1 MTHKFIFL
9 IYFLLFTNLFGNNN
23 NAFNVNLTQ
32 EERNWLKANPTI
44 TLGSDEQWTP
54 YIIKEKDGN
63 ISGYDQDILDLVNKN
78 TGANFKIVAGSW
90 NDMLNK
96 AKKKEIDGLSTSAI
110 HESRKELFNFS
121 KVYISS
127 KKILIVANNNPKNI
141 KSLDD
146 LKGKRLA
153 YQKSNL
159 FDKKLAVKYT
169 DSVLVPLGSLEEILT
184 KLIKGEVDAIIGSYT
199 LIYLANKL
207 ELPYIKII
215 DFIPNST
222 INLVFS
228 LRKDYPEAL
237 SILNK
242 GLASIS
248 KSEKLSL
255 DNKWF
260 FNKSEKII
268 SLEKNMK
275 LFLNFT
281 NEEEEYLK
289 EKKEIKI
296 CVLPNWL
303 PFEQIDE
310 NGKHKGIGADI
321 MNLTSKLIN
330 LPITLVPT
338 KSWLE
343 SLENI
348 RNRKCDVL
356 PVAMDIPSRKMS
368 MNFTRPYSTEPF
380 VIATKLNQLFI
391 KDSKSIGN
399 KKVGIVK
406 GYAFINVL
414 RQRNPS
420 IKIIEVKN
428 AEEGLRKVQNKEL
441 FGYID
446 IMPAIGYN
454 MQKHGMYDL
463 KIAGKLEFDIKLS
476 IASRND
482 EPLLNSIMQ
491 KSLDKINE
499 EELRTILKRWIE
511 IKVEEI
517 IDYSKILYLSAFF
530 IIILLL
536 VIYKNRSINII
547 NKKLT
552 IANNEIFEQQKMV
565 NKYVLIIST
574 DLKGIITDANE
585 AYCKVLGYKK
595 EELLGKTHKIMRHED
610 TSVEILKDIWNTI
623 ENDKAWI
630 GKLKNYT
637 KNRKVKYFNIYME
650 PLYIDNKKV
659 GYRSISE
666 DITDKNTFEELNKYQ
681 KSILSFFD
689 KGDTVLFKWKNDDSK
704 SIEYV
709 SESIYKLSGY
719 QSDEFINKNMT
730 YRSLVNKE
738 DWRKT
743 NQEFKNAILRKEDYI
758 KHDPYRI
765 KTKDGKEKWILDNTV
780 LLYENGIITHYL
792 GYMTDITEHLL
803 QQRMIFQQ
811 SRTSAI
817 GEMIGNIA
825 HQWRQP
831 LSVIST
837 VATGLK
843 LNLEFD
849 ENLDKKEI
857 THNLDK
863 INKHTQH
870 LSCTIDDFR
879 NFFKDNLN
887 TVEHN
892 NLKDTIK
899 RVREL
904 TIDSFNSNFIE
915 YSEDIENVSHDYNEN
930 IFIQALLNIYNNAKD
945 ALSDKKSDRYFNI
958 SIKKEEKGI
967 ILRIKDNGG
976 GIKDDLIEK
985 IFEPY
990 FTTKHESI
998 GTGIGLYMTNQIMT
1012 KQFKGSIFA
1021 HNIEFQHKD
1030 KVYKGIEFVLTIPF
1044 NK

>member
-1 MTHKFIFL
+1 MMHKFIFL
-9 IYFLLFTNLFGNNN
+9 ITLLLFTNLFGFENNTLK
-23 NAFNVNLTQ
+23 VNLTGD
-32 EERNWLKANPTI
+32 EKTWLKANPTI
-44 TLGSDEQWTP
+44 TLGSDEQWAP
-54 YIIKEKDGN
+54 YIIKDKDGN
-63 ISGYDQDILDLVNKN
+63 ISGYDQDIIDLINKN
-78 TGANFKIVAGSW
+78 TGANFKIIVGSW
-90 NDMLNK
+90 NDILIK
-96 AKKKEIDGLSTSAI
+96 AKKKQIDGLSTSAI
-110 HESRKELFNFS
+110 HESRKEQFNFS
-121 KVYISS
+121 KVYLSS
-127 KKILIVANNNPKNI
+127 KKVLITANNNPKNI
-141 KSLDD
+141 NSVDD
-146 LKGKRLA
+146 LKGKKLA
-153 YQKSNL
+153 YQKGNL
-159 FDKKLAVKYT
+159 FDENLASKYT
-169 DSVLVPLGSLEEILT
+169 GAILVPLSSISETLN

-199 LIYLANKL
+199 LIYLANVL
-207 ELPYIKII
+207 DLPYIKIV
-215 DFIPNST
+215 DFIPNSKLD
-222 INLVFS
+222 LVFS
-228 LRKDYPEAL
+228 LRKDFPQAL

-242 GLASIS
+242 GLDSIPE
-248 KSEKLSL
+248 SEKINLK
-255 DNKWF
+255 NKWF

-268 SLEKNMK
+268 SLEKNNE
-275 LFLNFT
+275 LLLNFT
-281 NEEEEYLK
+281 KKEVQYLK
-289 EKKEIKI
+289 EKKEIKM

-303 PFEQIDE
+303 PFEQIDK
-310 NGKHKGIGADI
+310 NGKHQGIGADI
-321 MNLTSKLIN
+321 IELTSSLIN

-338 KSWLE
+338 TSWSE

-348 RNRKCDVL
+348 KNRKCDIL
-356 PVAMDIPSRKMS
+356 PVAMEIPSRRAT
-368 MNFTRPYSTEPF
+368 MNFTRPYTSEPF
-380 VIATKLNQLFI
+380 VIATKLDQLFV

-406 GYAFINVL
+406 GYAFVDVL
-414 RQRNPS
+414 KQRNPN
-420 IKIIEVKN
+420 IEIIEVKS
-428 AEEGLRKVQNKEL
+428 AQEGLIKVQNKEL

-446 IMPAIGYN
+446 IMSAIGYQ

-491 KSLDKINE
+491 KSLDKISKE
-499 EELRTILKRWIE
+499 QLITIVQRWVE
-511 IKVEEI
+511 IKVDEAV
-517 IDYSKILYLSAFF
+517 DYSKVLYLSVFF

-536 VIYKNRSINII
+536 VLYKNRSINSI

-565 NKYVLIIST
+565 NKYVLIITT
-574 DLKGIITDANE
+574 DLKGLITDANE
-585 AYCKVLGYKK
+585 AYCKVSGFAK
-595 EELLGKTHKIMRHED
+595 EELIGKTHKIMRHED
-610 TSVEILKDIWNTI
+610 TTTEVLKDIWNTI
-623 ENDKAWI
+623 ENDKTWI
-630 GKLKNYT
+630 GELKNYT
-637 KNRKVKYFNIYME
+637 KSKKVKYFNLYIE
-650 PLYIDNKKV
+650 PLYLDNKKV

-689 KGDTVLFKWKNDDSK
+689 KGNTVLFKWKNDESK

-709 SESIYKLSGY
+709 SESIYKLTGY
-719 QSDEFINKNMT
+719 SSDEFINRNLT
-730 YRSLVNKE
+730 YSSLVDKE
-738 DWRKT
+738 DLKKI
-743 NQEFKNAILRKEDYI
+743 NLEFKKAIKKKEDYI
-758 KHDPYRI
+758 KHEPYRI
-765 KTKDGKEKWILDNTV
+765 KTIKGKEKWILDSTV
-780 LLYENGIITHYL
+780 LLYEDGEITHYL
-792 GYMTDITEHLL
+792 GYMTDITEHIL

-843 LNLEFD
+843 LNLALDDTF
-849 ENLDKKEI
+849 DKKDI
-857 THNLDK
+857 SKNLDK

-904 TIDSFNSNFIE
+904 TVDSFNSNFIE
-915 YSEDIENVSHDYNEN
+915 YNEDIEDVSYDYNEN

-945 ALSDKKSDRYFNI
+945 ALSEKKYDRYFSI
-958 SIKKEEKGI
+958 RIKKNQKEI
-967 ILRIKDNGG
+967 IIKIKDNGG
-976 GIKDDLIEK
+976 GIKDELIEK

-998 GTGIGLYMTNQIMT
+998 GTGIGLYMTNQIVT
-1012 KQFKGSIFA
+1012 KQLNGTIVA
-1021 HNIEFQHKD
+1021 HNVEFTHNNKE
-1030 KVYKGIEFVLTIPF
+1030 YKGVEFVVRISI
-1044 NK
+1044 